1 MDILSQFYS
10 AQSLHSF
17 RDSNP
22 ENTASCLNKIISDVI
37 DWQGWRA
44 KQAGNSSNND
54 VFYVVHACD
63 YAGLAV
69 WQLQQKAF

>member
-1 MDILSQFYS
+1 MDILSQFCP
-10 AQSLHSF
+10 AQNLHSF

-22 ENTASCLNKIISDVI
+22 ENSAYSLYDVI

-44 KQAGNSSNND
+44 KQAGSSSNNGI
-54 VFYVVHACD
+54 FYVVHACD

-69 WQLQQKAF
+69 WQLQQNAF